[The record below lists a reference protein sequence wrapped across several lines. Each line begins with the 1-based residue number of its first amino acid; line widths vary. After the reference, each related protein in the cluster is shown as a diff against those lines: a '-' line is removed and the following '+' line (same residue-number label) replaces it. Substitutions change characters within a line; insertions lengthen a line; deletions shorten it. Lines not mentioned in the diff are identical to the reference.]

1 MKTSSFALLLA
12 GVLAVASC
20 GNAPKDEA
28 VGGHQFDIKK
38 VTDYLY
44 EVTLDYDY
52 DYDLAKPGLEKY
64 RPQLGKC
71 SAISVGNLR
80 GRNLDWVYADGV
92 EFVLRSTKTD
102 KRHASI
108 GIVTAPTMPNEMA
121 SDGQYHKEFESLP
134 YVTMDGI
141 NDAGICL
148 NLNVVNF
155 QEFGPWQMKTETTD
169 DDMMEFLA
177 VRMILDNCTYM
188 TDIVPMMDQYD
199 WFSLGNEEETH
210 LMVTGPRSAD
220 DPTVTSVVFEYI
232 PFTEEGKTFR
242 KVCCISQDAKDLAL
256 VGGDASRF
264 HHSKADI
271 FIMTNFNLWKF
282 DASLDR
288 KGRLLSATENPMGF
302 ERYETLE
309 AATRTVLRTAGSE
322 EKVTELQMQD
332 IMRSVYYS
340 KNYNLNQPNWWY
352 TEESKNL
359 LTKEEIIKAT
369 EEQRNPGGDINKI
382 LKGKDNQYYNHI
394 EDLVKAWGNRDR
406 KVKGNLWETLHTS
419 VYNYKERT
427 LQVNV
432 HEGTLFYEYK
442 L

>member
-1 MKTSSFALLLA
+1 MKTPSFALLLA

-20 GNAPKDEA
+20 GNAPKEET

-52 DYDLAKPGLEKY
+52 DYNLAKPALEKY

-108 GIVTAPTMPNEMA
+108 GIVTAPTMPNEIA
-121 SDGQYHKEFESLP
+121 GGGQYHKEFESLP

-155 QEFGPWQMKTETTD
+155 QEFGPWQMKTETKD
-169 DDMMEFLA
+169 DDMMEFMA
-177 VRMILDNCTYM
+177 VRMILDNCSYM

-220 DPTVTSVVFEYI
+220 DPTVTSVIFEYI
-232 PFTEEGKTFR
+232 PFTENGHTFR
-242 KVCCISQDAKDLAL
+242 KVCCISQDAKDIAL

-288 KGRLLSATENPMGF
+288 KGRLLTTTKNPMGF

-309 AATRTVLRTAGSE
+309 AATKTALWAAGSE
-322 EKVTELQMQD
+322 DKLTELQMQD

-369 EEQRNPGGDINKI
+369 EEQRNPCGDINK
-382 LKGKDNQYYNHI
+382 LVKGKDNQYVKHI
-394 EDLVKAWGNRDR
+394 EEIVKAWGNRDR
-406 KVKGNLWETLHTS
+406 KAKGNLWETLHTS
-419 VYNYKERT
+419 IYNYEERT

-432 HEGTLFYEYK
+432 HEGTLYYEYK